1 MMMSKHE
8 RLFWATDIHIDTDS
22 KLSVSGDNTEKMLHS
37 IRGHYGILII
47 RNTCWW
53 IVLSHSS
60 RSLNKKAWENAVLL
74 TEN

>member
-22 KLSVSGDNTEKMLHS
+22 KLSVSGDNTQKMLHS

-53 IVLSHSS
+53 IVLSIHQDLSIK
-60 RSLNKKAWENAVLL
+60 RHGKMQFY
-74 TEN
+74 